1 MLPPS
6 RLPCLVLQS
15 FITKAIKVVK
25 TLTTDFLCTTEFKI
39 NNSLAILLLELP
51 RGEKVRLSIFDT

>member
-15 FITKAIKVVK
+15 FITKAITVVK
-25 TLTTDFLCTTEFKI
+25 TLSIDFLCTTEFKK
-39 NNSLAILLLELP
+39 NNSLAVLLLELP
-51 RGEKVRLSIFDT
+51 GGEKVRLSIFDT